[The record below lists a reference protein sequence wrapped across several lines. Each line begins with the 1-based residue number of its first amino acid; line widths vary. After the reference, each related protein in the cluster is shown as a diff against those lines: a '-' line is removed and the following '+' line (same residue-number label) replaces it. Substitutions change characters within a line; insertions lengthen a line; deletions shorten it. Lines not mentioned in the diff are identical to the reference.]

1 MASGRPNRRLFSPKA
16 TNAICRPLFPIN
28 CPPPP
33 SPCPPLPPPPP
44 PCPPLPPPPPCPPL
58 LTVSEESTTIRFHH
72 SRSIVPAL
80 SVAAASV
87 VSVSAIMILLT
98 LLLIRLRRRSSAARE
113 DPVAAAAPLEDD
125 DGGDGDGDGE
135 EVMHHVWYIRTA
147 GLDESF
153 IESITA
159 WAYKA
164 GDGVLGASATG
175 CSVCLSDFR
184 DGELVRLLPKCDH
197 AFHLGCID
205 TWLRSHVNCPLC
217 RAPIFAPTSVTAAT
231 TPSSSSL
238 PPPESGVVLA
248 GPNTVASADDDQ
260 MAGRQIDLSPGT
272 SEEELEGERSELEAE
287 NRAVAVPIPSAEL
300 QVPTDIGEDEFLPIR
315 RSFSVNSISPELEG
329 SLRNIN
335 NKKKQALEEN
345 SHARTTTRAKHAR
358 HASSFRKE
366 MGRSLASAMYLQI
379 DPFLDK
385 PSPFPQLLSPEDL
398 RARSSKGIASP
409 SQSAMVG
416 FPTFQAP
423 FTYNGSARKPRLS
436 VFCSNKQLYAML
448 VDDQNKKTLFYG
460 STLQKSIRGNPP
472 CTSAEAAQK
481 VGEELIEACKNLN
494 ISEISSY
501 DRNGCKTGER
511 ISAFE
516 IPISL
521 HGFLFS

>member
-366 MGRSLASAMYLQI
+366 MGRSLASASERFI
-379 DPFLDK
+379 F
-385 PSPFPQLLSPEDL
+385 SVNGRTRSSVFPQ
-398 RARSSKGIASP
+398 
-409 SQSAMVG
+409 
-416 FPTFQAP
+416 
-423 FTYNGSARKPRLS
+423 
-436 VFCSNKQLYAML
+436 
-448 VDDQNKKTLFYG
+448 
-460 STLQKSIRGNPP
+460 
-472 CTSAEAAQK
+472 
-481 VGEELIEACKNLN
+481 
-494 ISEISSY
+494 
-501 DRNGCKTGER
+501 
-511 ISAFE
+511 
-516 IPISL
+516 
-521 HGFLFS
+521 